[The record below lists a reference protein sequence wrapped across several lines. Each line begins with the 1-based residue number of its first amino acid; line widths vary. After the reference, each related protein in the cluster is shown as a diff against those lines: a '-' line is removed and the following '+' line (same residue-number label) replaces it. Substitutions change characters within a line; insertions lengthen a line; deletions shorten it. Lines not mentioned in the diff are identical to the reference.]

1 MDNQFD
7 QFDTKKESSGNTFD
21 QFDANESSGFEINP
35 REALDFI
42 KGLGQIGSRM
52 AADIPVKVASGA
64 AGLSQVVGG
73 EGLEGAELVKKL
85 RKETMPEIG
94 EEGMAIAEDISSGI
108 KAVAEMPGIDKIIE
122 GSKSAAD
129 LLTKIAGAT
138 GSFIT
143 DPLLTAQSLAGKG
156 EIPNTKGAAV
166 GSAIGEAIPETALDA
181 AGLAMPLRAGIS
193 KIKTPKA
200 IASTASESTKLTKQI
215 MSEAAPSISRLKD
228 AARETYSKI
237 DDLGVAVKQDSFQN
251 FANQTLKMLE
261 RKGLDPDISPKA
273 YAAINRMVKESQSGG
288 VSVSKIDTLRQVA
301 KNAANAIEGTD
312 KALGS
317 MMVERIDEFL
327 QSLNPKK
334 VVGGQPKEVGQ
345 LFKNARDLWGRAK
358 KSELI
363 EDAIE
368 RASNQASGFE
378 NGLRTQ
384 FRSLLNNK
392 KKMKGFTVQ
401 EKALLK
407 QVENGTRMAN
417 LARLGGKFGLD
428 LKQNTNAL
436 GAALGAGAGGVYG
449 GGVGAVV
456 VPVIGSVSRR
466 LAEKLTVSNVRLAQD
481 LVKAGKNGNEIVKA
495 YMKNT
500 PKESRSVAEL
510 TELLIRPGVNS
521 GKIKSSSEIVQDASY
536 FANNFT
542 PEQILAAL
550 GVASPPIKEM
560 ADQSNQE

>member
-7 QFDTKKESSGNTFD
+7 QFDIKTESSGNAFD
-21 QFDANESSGFEINP
+21 QFDINESSGFEINP

-138 GSFIT
+138 RSFIT

-193 KIKTPKA
+193 RIKTPKT

-228 AARETYSKI
+228 ATREIYSKV
-237 DDLGVAVKQDSFQN
+237 DDLGVTVKQDAFQK
-251 FANQTLKMLE
+251 FANQTLKTLE

-273 YAAINRMVKESQSGG
+273 YAAINRMIKESQAGG

-301 KNAANAIEGTD
+301 KNAANTIEGTD

-317 MMVERIDEFL
+317 MMVGRIDDFL
-327 QSLNPKK
+327 EGLDPKK
-334 VVGGQPKEVGQ
+334 VIGGQPKEVGQ
-345 LFKNARDLWGRAK
+345 LLKNARDLWGRAK

-392 KKMKGFTVQ
+392 KKIKGFTAQ
-401 EKALLK
+401 EKALIK

-510 TELLIRPGVNS
+510 TELLIRPGINA

-560 ADQSNQE
+560 VDQSNQE